1 MLIKIENAD
10 LRFNDNHSDRD
21 GTPKGIILHHAA
33 IDATIESI
41 HRYHRDEYGWA
52 GIGYHF
58 YVTKDG
64 VVYRGRPESWL
75 GAHTVGF
82 NDRIGICAEGDFE
95 NDTMSVTQQNAI
107 VQLVAYLESKYG
119 ALEITRHRDHDATA
133 CPGKNYPFEEIIAAV
148 RAGGKIFDDAKE
160 GLVLRFQ
167 RAAMADGIELPQYGA
182 DGVWGLETASAASN
196 VLLLGGTG
204 DRVRLAQAIL
214 IERGYDLGQMGADGI
229 WGAKTEIAVRS
240 FQANN
245 GLAVDGIL
253 GIETWKAL
261 LEVSA

>member
-1 MLIKIENAD
+1 MLIKIQDAD

-41 HRYHRDEYGWA
+41 HRYHRDENGWA

-64 VVYRGRPESWL
+64 VVYRGRPENWL
-75 GAHTVGF
+75 GAHTVGL
-82 NDRIGICAEGDFE
+82 NDHLGICAEGNFE
-95 NDTMSVTQQNAI
+95 EDSMSAVQQQAI
-107 VQLVAYLESKYG
+107 VQLIAYLEDKYG
-119 ALEITRHRDHDATA
+119 ALKVTRHRDHEATA
-133 CPGKNYPFEEIIAAV
+133 CPGKNYPFEAIK
-148 RAGGKIFDDAKE
+148 AGGSPKPAE
-160 GLVLRFQ
+160 GHVLAFQ

-196 VLLLGGTG
+196 VLLLGAKGE
-204 DRVRLAQAIL
+204 RVRLTQAIL
-214 IERGYDLGQMGADGI
+214 IERGYDLGQTGADGI
-229 WGAKTEIAVRS
+229 WGAKTEIAVRT
-240 FQANN
+240 FQSKN
-245 GLAVDGIL
+245 GLVVDGVI